1 MKTLL
6 IIPAYNE
13 EENIERVVNDIRDNY
28 PQYDYVVI
36 NDCSTDSTKQILER
50 ISANYVDL
58 DVNLGIGGGVQ
69 TGYIY
74 ADKHEYDVAIQIDG
88 DGQHDPSHLKE
99 LIEPIERGQANMV
112 IGSRF
117 INKEGFQSSALRRF
131 GIGWLSTV
139 IKLLTGV
146 RVRDVTS
153 GLRAV
158 DKTLI
163 KIYKNDYA
171 QDFPEPEAIMLC
183 NKVKGKIIEVPVIMH
198 ERAGGVSSINS
209 LKSIYYMIKVTLA
222 LIVCKFKKI

>member
-13 EENIERVVNDIRDNY
+13 EANIERVVNNIRDNY
-28 PQYDYVVI
+28 QQYDYVVI
-36 NDCSTDSTKQILER
+36 NDCSTDGTKQILEK

-58 DVNLGIGGGVQ
+58 DVNLGIGGAVQ

-99 LIEPIERGQANMV
+99 LIDPIEKGQANMT

-131 GIGWLSTV
+131 GIGWLSMV

-146 RVRDVTS
+146 RVHDVTS

-163 KIYKNDYA
+163 KIYKKDYA

-183 NKVKGKIIEVPVIMH
+183 NKVRGKIVEVPVIMH